1 MDILGAFGMVTPKY
15 EPTGA
20 RTIHGYPVVNP
31 HVNPNMRD
39 DEYRN
44 MKLQFDVSVKV
55 FDLLDPKQLDEYAV
69 IRDRIINRASIQ
81 LDRRVA
87 QSPDGTVLK
96 VLLEWADP
104 KGRAKPPGA

>member
-1 MDILGAFGMVTPKY
+1 MDILGAFASVTPKY
-15 EPTGA
+15 RPNGPQTV
-20 RTIHGYPVVNP
+20 HGFPVVNP

-39 DEYRN
+39 EEYRN

-55 FDLLDPKQLDEYAV
+55 FDLLDPKQLEEYTE

-87 QSPDGTVLK
+87 QAPDGTVLK

>member
-1 MDILGAFGMVTPKY
+1 MDILGQFSGVSPKY
-15 EPTGA
+15 LPDGP
-20 RTIHGYPVVNP
+20 RTVHGFPVVNP

-44 MKLQFDVSVKV
+44 MKLQFDVSARV
-55 FDLLDPKQLDEYAV
+55 FDLLDPKQLEEYV
-69 IRDRIINRASIQ
+69 EVRDRIINRISIQ

-87 QSPDGTVLK
+87 QSADGAVLK